1 MTRQSKANSSR
12 PLTWGVVR
20 AARDSNPNR
29 QIRSLVLCVDL
40 VGSSRIWPAHVG
52 CLVGP
57 DGSRRIL
64 SDRLDDQTDDQAPW
78 SLPRHS
84 RRHVGPGHK
93 ILNLVVDP
101 HEVMRV
107 TRALTPFPWTHTDG
121 CADSARRGVRK
132 RSSSRRH
139 RPPRVRWAAVW
150 PPRTAATPR
159 GRPVGRFRAAQ

>member
-1 MTRQSKANSSR
+1 MMTRQSKANSSR

-101 HEVMRV
+101 HEGHESHQSADAVSLD
-107 TRALTPFPWTHTDG
+107 ALTDVLTVPAVASG
-121 CADSARRGVRK
+121 SVRRPGGID
-132 RSSSRRH
+132 RREFGGQPSDH
-139 RPPRVRWAAVW
+139 LGQQQLPE
-150 PPRTAATPR
+150 
-159 GRPVGRFRAAQ
+159 GGL